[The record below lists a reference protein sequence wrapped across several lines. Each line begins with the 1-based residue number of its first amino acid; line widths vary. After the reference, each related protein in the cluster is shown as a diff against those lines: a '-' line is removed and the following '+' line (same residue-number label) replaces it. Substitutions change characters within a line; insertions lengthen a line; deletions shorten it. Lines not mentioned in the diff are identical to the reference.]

1 MIERIPLSLN
11 LEPAMFRRTS
21 QQTDT
26 DTLNACYRYALALT
40 GNQQDA
46 EDLVQEGWLKLSG
59 RFGNKPD
66 RPLLF
71 RTVRNLFIDQTR
83 RQRRVDDYRSRYSDN
98 HADSEPC
105 HGSSVAEFRNLE
117 LPLQNLRDIE
127 RETLFLSVVEGYTA
141 SEIAKLTGMTRGS
154 VLSMLHRTRRK
165 LQAAIDDNSSEV
177 GTVPDTADRTTSDH
191 AASDRAA
198 GTGKNAKSK
207 AVVVPLRQEADK

>member
-1 MIERIPLSLN
+1 
-11 LEPAMFRRTS
+11 MFRRTS
-21 QQTDT
+21 KQTDT
-26 DTLNACYRYALALT
+26 ETLNACYRYALALA

-46 EDLVQEGWLKLSG
+46 EDLVQEGWLKLSR

-83 RQRRVDDYRSRYSDN
+83 RQRRVDDYRTRYSD
-98 HADSEPC
+98 HPADSAPC
-105 HGSSVAEFRNLE
+105 HGSAAAEFSNLE
-117 LPLQNLRDIE
+117 QPLQNLRDIE

-165 LQAAIDDNSSEV
+165 LQAAIDDNSSDVDAGGEKSVSEAKDPV
-177 GTVPDTADRTTSDH
+177 GEE
-191 AASDRAA
+191 
-198 GTGKNAKSK
+198 AKSN
-207 AVVVPLRQEADK
+207 AVVVPLRRETDK